1 MARTE
6 IPIVVLDPAT
16 GNALSGASVAVA
28 LRSTGAAAT
37 IYAAETGGATVAN
50 PRTTDTYGRLTGW
63 VERGAYTLTV
73 TGSTLTTYVK
83 NWDSAPAADS
93 TIDPA
98 WSANGNPIVT
108 ALPASPINGQE
119 CYFQSATAGTGGG
132 TTNTMADVGAV
143 WHLKYRSAA
152 AGSFKWEF
160 VGGATLSHQ
169 NGGGSTT
176 TPVAFTTYAPSSWT
190 SPTVKVPLAGSYN
203 YSLIVNM
210 ASQTSGS
217 STVNYQNMVG
227 STTGAL
233 ISQQQ
238 PVTPVNLFGTLYV
251 GGRCGLDSGGNLVA
265 GETLSY
271 QQSSFSAGN
280 AITVGHVRIEATPV
294 RVG

>member
-1 MARTE
+1 M
-6 IPIVVLDPAT
+6 LDPAT
-16 GNALSGASVAVA
+16 GSALSGANVAVA
-28 LRSTGAAAT
+28 VRSTGAAAT
-37 IYAAETGGATVAN
+37 IYAGETGGTTVAN
-50 PRTTDTYGRLTGW
+50 PRTTDNFGRLTGW

-73 TGSTLTTYVK
+73 SGSTLTTYVK
-83 NWDSAPAADS
+83 NWESAPAADS

-132 TTNTMADVGAV
+132 ATNTMADVGAV

-152 AGSFKWEF
+152 AGASKWEF
-160 VGGATLSHQ
+160 VGGTTLSHQ

-176 TPVAFTTYAPSSWT
+176 CAVAFVSYAPSSWT
-190 SPTVKVPLAGSYN
+190 SPTVKVPLAGTYN

-210 ASQTSGS
+210 TSQTSAS
-217 STVNYQNMVG
+217 STLNYQNLFG

-233 ISQQQ
+233 IGQQQ
-238 PVTPVNLFGTLYV
+238 TVVPVNLFGTLNV
-251 GGRCGLDSGGNLVA
+251 GGRCGSDSSGNLVA

-271 QQSSFSAGN
+271 QQGSFAAGN
-280 AITVGHVRIEATPV
+280 AITLNQVRIELTPQK
-294 RVG
+294 VG